1 MRAISLN
8 HQPLAL
14 VHYAYF
20 NYLWFRARIKLMG
33 HAFLSVHSLINHSV
47 GVDLQLCAVC
57 LMSNW
62 ITN

>member
-14 VHYAYF
+14 VYYAYF

-33 HAFLSVHSLINHSV
+33 HAFFKYPLP
-47 GVDLQLCAVC
+47 
-57 LMSNW
+57 
-62 ITN
+62 